1 MSRLK
6 AAVRL
11 TALGL
16 LASLFFGG
24 TVAAKPLTLLAF
36 GDSLVH
42 GYGLPA
48 GSTFP
53 EQLEAALAER
63 GYAVRVVNSG
73 NSGETTA
80 GGRARLDWVLAEPAD
95 AAIVVLGGNDLLRG
109 LDPAQTYDNLDAIL
123 TRFDAAGIP
132 TLLAGMAAPR
142 NLGADYVAEFDA
154 IYPRL
159 AEAHDSV
166 VFYPFFLDGVAL
178 DPALNQDDGLH
189 PNAAGVR
196 VIVERLLPDVI
207 ALLAR
212 VEGPPAA
219 AVGG

>member
-1 MSRLK
+1 MPDLK
-6 AAVRL
+6 APFGLAVL
-11 TALGL
+11 ALLGVL
-16 LASLFFGG
+16 
-24 TVAAKPLTLLAF
+24 VAGAPVVAKPLTLLAF

-48 GSTFP
+48 GATFP

-63 GYAVRVVNSG
+63 GYDVQVVNSG

-80 GGRARLDWVLAEPAD
+80 GGRARLDWVLAEPPD

-109 LDPAQTYDNLDAIL
+109 LDPKDTHDNMDAIL
-123 TRFDAAGIP
+123 TRLDAEAIP

-154 IYPRL
+154 IFPRL
-159 AEAHDSV
+159 AEAHDV

-178 DPALNQDDGLH
+178 EPALNQADGLH
-189 PNAAGVR
+189 PNRAGVR

-212 VEGPPAA
+212 AGAPPAA
-219 AVGG
+219 SAGG